1 MKIQLLSLL
10 SIIAFGQKIDA
21 MQNQRSP
28 ACMSYYGCDKHIV
41 NQRTL
46 KVDGIGNTI
55 GGAATMG
62 FGALAILPTAILG
75 GMRAMDNF
83 NQTSPRVSTEQT
95 PKDLFFVFSIPLAFY
110 GTTLC
115 YTGYNYFRRG
125 RKELNNAN
133 NYQAY
138 VDEKHVK
145 HCMFQPQNPQQ

>member
-1 MKIQLLSLL
+1 
-10 SIIAFGQKIDA
+10 
-21 MQNQRSP
+21 
-28 ACMSYYGCDKHIV
+28 MSYYGCDKHIV

-95 PKDLFFVFSIPLAFY
+95 PKDLFFRVFH
-110 GTTLC
+110 TTCILW
-115 YTGYNYFRRG
+115 YNS
-125 RKELNNAN
+125 LL
-133 NYQAY
+133 
-138 VDEKHVK
+138 HWL
-145 HCMFQPQNPQQ
+145 